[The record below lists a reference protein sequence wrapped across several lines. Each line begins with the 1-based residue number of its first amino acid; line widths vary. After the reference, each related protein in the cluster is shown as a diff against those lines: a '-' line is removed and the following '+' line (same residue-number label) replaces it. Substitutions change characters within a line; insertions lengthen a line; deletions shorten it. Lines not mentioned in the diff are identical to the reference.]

1 MSKSSAS
8 SEIQK
13 TDQLKFYQAMS
24 VQRKGDKGMSE
35 QKTLNIYQ
43 RINKV
48 MQSVKYVQKDKQV
61 SGGGQNYRAVTHDQV
76 VAVARHELVKNGIMV
91 YPEQLTSKLLQERD
105 LSREIKMHL
114 YSGDYAIHFV
124 NIDKP
129 DDRVTVTINAHA
141 ADNGDK
147 APGKAVTY
155 ATKTAILKVLCLETG
170 ENDESRAK
178 DTETVSQE
186 QADKLLEVANLS
198 GMTEDDVCRM
208 AKVQFIGEILA
219 SSYPVLKAS
228 LERMASQP
236 KEKITDDR
244 LQKAIERINAGEF
257 TLAKLNAKFELTE
270 DQAKA
275 VEGGIK

>member
-1 MSKSSAS
+1 
-8 SEIQK
+8 
-13 TDQLKFYQAMS
+13 
-24 VQRKGDKGMSE
+24 MSE

>member
-1 MSKSSAS
+1 
-8 SEIQK
+8 
-13 TDQLKFYQAMS
+13 
-24 VQRKGDKGMSE
+24 MSE
-35 QKTLNIYQ
+35 LNIYQ

-76 VAVARHELVKNGIMV
+76 VAVARQELVKNGIMV
-91 YPEQLTSKLLQERD
+91 YPEQLASKLLQERD

-129 DDRVTVTINAHA
+129 EDRVTVTINAHA

-186 QADKLLEVANLS
+186 QVDSLLKTAELS
-198 GMTEDDVCRM
+198 GMTEDDVCKM
-208 AKVQFIGEILA
+208 AKVKFVGDILA
-219 SSYPVLKAS
+219 SSYPVLEAS
-228 LERMASQP
+228 LKRAANQP

-244 LQKAIERINAGEF
+244 LAKAIERINAGEF
-257 TLAKLNAKFELTE
+257 TLAKLHAKFDLTE
-270 DQAKA
+270 DQAKTL
-275 VEGGIK
+275 EDGIK